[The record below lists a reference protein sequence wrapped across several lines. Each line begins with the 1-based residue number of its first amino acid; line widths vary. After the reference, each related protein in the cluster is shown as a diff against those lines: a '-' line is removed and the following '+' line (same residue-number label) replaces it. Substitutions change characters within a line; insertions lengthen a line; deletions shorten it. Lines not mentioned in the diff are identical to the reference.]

1 MKICER
7 LEDGISS
14 FYLSE
19 KRFFPNLVELVNFYE
34 RNSLSENFTGLDI
47 KLKWPF
53 CRILAIAKYNFSPTE
68 SNQLPLKEGCTL
80 KILSKEGDQKG
91 WWKGQIGDK
100 IGFFPKVYVQEHSQ
114 YTLKISN
121 QIRI

>member
-1 MKICER
+1 
-7 LEDGISS
+7 
-14 FYLSE
+14 
-19 KRFFPNLVELVNFYE
+19 
-34 RNSLSENFTGLDI
+34 LDI

-100 IGFFPKVYVQEHSQ
+100 VIDFIILIFFDDNK
-114 YTLKISN
+114 TLNIYISILIFRSVFFQKFMYKN
-121 QIRI
+121 THRVH

>member
-1 MKICER
+1 M
-7 LEDGISS
+7 
-14 FYLSE
+14 
-19 KRFFPNLVELVNFYE
+19 
-34 RNSLSENFTGLDI
+34 DI

-100 IGFFPKVYVQEHSQ
+100 VIDFILLNFFNNYKTLQKYIYFNTYFQIGFFPKVYVQEHSQ
-114 YTLKISN
+114 CTLKISN
-121 QIRI
+121 

>member
-1 MKICER
+1 M
-7 LEDGISS
+7 
-14 FYLSE
+14 
-19 KRFFPNLVELVNFYE
+19 
-34 RNSLSENFTGLDI
+34 
-47 KLKWPF
+47 KWPF

-100 IGFFPKVYVQEHSQ
+100 VIDFIILIFFDDNK
-114 YTLKISN
+114 TLNIYISILIFRSVFFQKFMYKN
-121 QIRI
+121 THRVH

>member
-1 MKICER
+1 MYIYNIRSIFKVS
-7 LEDGISS
+7 L
-14 FYLSE
+14 FHYLIN
-19 KRFFPNLVELVNFYE
+19 R
-34 RNSLSENFTGLDI
+34 LDI

-53 CRILAIAKYNFSPTE
+53 CRILAVAKYNFSPTE

-100 IGFFPKVYVQEHSQ
+100 VIQLNLLYKYKQF
-114 YTLKISN
+114 LKKLKYI
-121 QIRI
+121 

>member
-1 MKICER
+1 
-7 LEDGISS
+7 
-14 FYLSE
+14 
-19 KRFFPNLVELVNFYE
+19 
-34 RNSLSENFTGLDI
+34 LDI

-100 IGFFPKVYVQEHSQ
+100 VIDYIILTLFNDYKTLQKYIFQYLFSDWFFSKSLCTRTLTVYFKNFK
-114 YTLKISN
+114 LN
-121 QIRI
+121 